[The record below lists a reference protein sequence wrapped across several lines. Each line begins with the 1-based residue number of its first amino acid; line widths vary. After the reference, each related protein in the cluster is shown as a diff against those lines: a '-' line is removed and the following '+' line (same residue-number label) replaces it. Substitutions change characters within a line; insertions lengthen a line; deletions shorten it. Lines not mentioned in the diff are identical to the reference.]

1 MSMFG
6 SFLPSLGRQATTVYS
21 GRGSRHCYAI
31 KWLLVPSQKHK
42 EPYCLRCSLNFM
54 RLLLGC
60 PRHGNLKQKG
70 ESSMESIAQYKRD
83 ETWAPTEKKLARIA
97 FDKAFERQCTAIT
110 QEARRMLETSTA
122 PSDIFRVQEYLTEQR
137 RIVDQLYDY
146 RYSQLLG
153 VFGRLLSDGWLR
165 EGDLHG
171 LQPEKIA
178 KIKHEASFFAEGNL

>member
-1 MSMFG
+1 M
-6 SFLPSLGRQATTVYS
+6 
-21 GRGSRHCYAI
+21 
-31 KWLLVPSQKHK
+31 
-42 EPYCLRCSLNFM
+42 
-54 RLLLGC
+54 GC

-70 ESSMESIAQYKRD
+70 ESSMESIVQYKRD

-97 FDKAFERQCTAIT
+97 FDKAFERQCAAIT
-110 QEARRMLETSTA
+110 QEARRMLETTSA
-122 PSDIFRVQEYLTEQR
+122 PSDVFRVQEYLTEQR

-146 RYSQLLG
+146 RYSRLLS

-165 EGDLHG
+165 EDDLTG